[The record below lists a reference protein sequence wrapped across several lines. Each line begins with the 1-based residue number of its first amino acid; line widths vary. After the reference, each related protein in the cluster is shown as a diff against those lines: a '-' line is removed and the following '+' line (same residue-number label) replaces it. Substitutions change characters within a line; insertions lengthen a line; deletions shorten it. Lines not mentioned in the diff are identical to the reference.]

1 MFRTFLMTSA
11 LCLATALPAFATDID
26 AMSDSEREAFRAEVR
41 AYLLENPEVLM
52 EAIAVLEERRTQ
64 DAAQAEV
71 AMLENFGEEIFNDGY
86 SYVGGNPDGDITVV
100 EFLDYQC
107 SFCKRA
113 FPAVEELI
121 ASDGNIR
128 FIVKEFPILGDAS
141 VLGSRYAIAVK
152 NLYGDDAYKTIH
164 DELMLLRGGLTPQT
178 LVRLSEDQNF
188 DHDDI
193 RAEMDNEAIT
203 RIIDANRDLA
213 ARLQIQG
220 TPSFIMGD
228 TFVRGF
234 LELDQ
239 MRQVIDVERQNQG

>member
-11 LCLATALPAFATDID
+11 LCLATALPATATDIG
-26 AMSDSEREAFRAEVR
+26 AMTDSEREAFRAEVR
-41 AYLLENPEVLM
+41 SYLLDNPGVLM
-52 EAIAVLEERRTQ
+52 EAIAILEERRTQ

-71 AMLENFGEEIFNDGY
+71 AMLEDYRDEIFNDGV
-86 SYVGGNPDGDITVV
+86 SYVGGNLDGDITVV

-107 SFCKRA
+107 GFCKRA

-121 ASDGNIR
+121 SSDGNIR
-128 FIVKEFPILGDAS
+128 FIVKEFPILGEAS
-141 VLGSRYAIAVK
+141 VLGSRYALAVK
-152 NLYGDDAYKTIH
+152 SLYGDDSYKTVH
-164 DELMLLRGGLTPQT
+164 DELMLLRGGLTPRA
-178 LVRLSEDQNF
+178 LARLSNEQDF
-188 DHDDI
+188 DHDDVL
-193 RAEMDNEAIT
+193 AEMENEDIT

-228 TFVRGF
+228 SFVRGF

-239 MRQVIDVERQNQG
+239 MRQVIASERQNQG

>member
-11 LCLATALPAFATDID
+11 LCLATALPATATDIG
-26 AMSDSEREAFRAEVR
+26 AMTDSEREAFRAEVR
-41 AYLLENPEVLM
+41 AYLLDNPDVLM

-64 DAAQAEV
+64 DAAQAEI
-71 AMLENFGEEIFNDGY
+71 AMLENYRDEIFNDGF
-86 SYVGGNPDGDITVV
+86 SYVGGNPEGDITVV

-107 SFCKRA
+107 GFCKRA

-121 ASDGNIR
+121 NSDGNIR

-141 VLGSRYAIAVK
+141 VLGSRYALAVK
-152 NLYGDDAYKTIH
+152 RRYGDDAYKTVH
-164 DELMLLRGGLTPQT
+164 DELMLLRGALTPQT
-178 LVRLSEDQNF
+178 LARLSDDQNF
-188 DHDDI
+188 DHDDV
-193 RAEMDNEAIT
+193 RAEMENDDIT

-228 TFVRGF
+228 SFVRGF

-239 MRQVIDVERQNQG
+239 MRQVIASERQNQG

>member
-1 MFRTFLMTSA
+1 MFRSFLMTSA
-11 LCLATALPAFATDID
+11 ICLATALPAAATEIE

-41 AYLLENPEVLM
+41 AYLLDNPEVLM
-52 EAIAVLEERRTQ
+52 EAIAILEERRVAE
-64 DAAQAEV
+64 AANAEI
-71 AMLENFGEEIFNDGY
+71 AMLEQYRDEIFNDGF
-86 SYVGGNPDGDITVV
+86 SYVGGNPDGDITMV

-107 SFCKRA
+107 GFCKRA

-128 FIVKEFPILGDAS
+128 FVVKEFPILGDAS
-141 VLGSRYAIAVK
+141 VLGSRYALAVK
-152 NLYGDDAYKTIH
+152 SLYGDEAYKTAH
-164 DELMLLRGGLTPQT
+164 DEMMLLRGSLTPQT
-178 LVRLSEDQNF
+178 LVRLSDDNGL

-193 RAEMDNEAIT
+193 RAEMESEDIS
-203 RIIDANRDLA
+203 RIITANRDLG

-239 MRQVIDVERQNQG
+239 MRQVVATERQKEG

>member
-11 LCLATALPAFATDID
+11 LCLATALPASATDID
-26 AMSDSEREAFRAEVR
+26 AMTDGEREAFRAEVR
-41 AYLLENPEVLM
+41 AYLLDNPEVLM

-71 AMLENFGEEIFNDGY
+71 AMIENFGEEIFNDGY

-188 DHDDI
+188 DHNDI
-193 RAEMDNEAIT
+193 RAEMDNEDIT

-239 MRQVIDVERQNQG
+239 MRQVVASERQNQG

>member
-1 MFRTFLMTSA
+1 MFRSILMTSA
-11 LCLATALPAFATDID
+11 LCLATAFPAAATDID
-26 AMSDSEREAFRAEVR
+26 AMTDGERDAFRSEVR

-52 EAIAVLEERRTQ
+52 EAIAILEERRTQ
-64 DAAQAEV
+64 DASQAEV
-71 AMLENFGEEIFNDGY
+71 AMLEQYSEEIFNDGY
-86 SYVGGNPDGDITVV
+86 SYVGGNPDGDVTVV

-107 SFCKRA
+107 GFCKRA

-121 ASDGNIR
+121 DSDGNIR

-141 VLGSRYAIAVK
+141 VLASRYALAVK
-152 NLYGDDAYKTIH
+152 SLYGDDAYKTMH
-164 DELMLLRGGLTPQT
+164 DEMMLLRGDLTPQT
-178 LVRLSEDQNF
+178 LVRLSGDFDF

-193 RAEMDNEAIT
+193 RTEMDSEEIT
-203 RIIDANRDLA
+203 RIIAANRDLA

-239 MRQVIDVERQNQG
+239 MRRVVSTERQNRG

>member
-11 LCLATALPAFATDID
+11 LCLATALPASATDID
-26 AMSDSEREAFRAEVR
+26 AMTDGEREAFRAEVR
-41 AYLLENPEVLM
+41 AYLLDNPEVLM

-71 AMLENFGEEIFNDGY
+71 AMIENFGEEIFNDGY

-178 LVRLSEDQNF
+178 LVRLSEDQIF

-193 RAEMDNEAIT
+193 RAEMDNEDIT

-239 MRQVIDVERQNQG
+239 MRQVVASERQNQG

>member
-11 LCLATALPAFATDID
+11 LCLATALPASATDID
-26 AMSDSEREAFRAEVR
+26 AMTDGERDAFRAEVR
-41 AYLLENPEVLM
+41 AYLLDNPEVLM
-52 EAIAVLEERRTQ
+52 EAIAVLEERRAQ
-64 DAAQAEV
+64 DAAQADV
-71 AMLENFGEEIFNDGY
+71 ALLENYGEEIFNDGF

-121 ASDGNIR
+121 AGDGNIR

-193 RAEMDNEAIT
+193 RAEMDNEDIT

-234 LELDQ
+234 LELNQ
-239 MRQVIDVERQNQG
+239 MRQVIASERQNQG

>member
-1 MFRTFLMTSA
+1 MFRSLLMTSA
-11 LCLATALPAFATDID
+11 LCLATAMPAFATDID
-26 AMSDSEREAFRAEVR
+26 AMTTSEREAFGEEVR

-52 EAIAVLEERRTQ
+52 EAIAILEQRRTQ

-71 AMLENFGEEIFNDGY
+71 AMLSDYSDEIFNDGY
-86 SYVGGNPDGDITVV
+86 SFVGGNPDGDITVV

-164 DELMLLRGGLTPQT
+164 DEMMLLRGGLTPQT
-178 LVRLSEDQNF
+178 LVRLSDDQDL

-193 RAEMDNEAIT
+193 LAEMENEDIT

-239 MRQVIDVERQNQG
+239 MRQVVATERQNQG

>member
-11 LCLATALPAFATDID
+11 LCLATALPATATDIG
-26 AMSDSEREAFRAEVR
+26 AMTDSEREAFRAEVR
-41 AYLLENPEVLM
+41 AYLLDNPDVLM

-64 DAAQAEV
+64 DAAQAEI
-71 AMLENFGEEIFNDGY
+71 AMLENYRDEIFNDGF
-86 SYVGGNPDGDITVV
+86 SYVGGNPEGDITVV

-107 SFCKRA
+107 GFCKRA

-121 ASDGNIR
+121 NSDGNIR
-128 FIVKEFPILGDAS
+128 FIVQEFPILGDAS
-141 VLGSRYAIAVK
+141 VLGSRYALAVMS
-152 NLYGDDAYKTIH
+152 LYGDDAYKTIH
-164 DELMLLRGGLTPQT
+164 DELMLLRGALSPQA
-178 LVRLSEDQNF
+178 LSRLSVDQNF
-188 DHDDI
+188 DHDDV
-193 RAEMDNEAIT
+193 RAEMENDDIT

-228 TFVRGF
+228 SFVRGF

-239 MRQVIDVERQNQG
+239 MRQVIASERQNQG